1 MDAHPRISLDN
12 PVTAEVMISPMTR
25 RWTFLLLAGM
35 LPAAAAQQQPARL
48 TFDVASIR
56 LTDPNTQSQGIKPLD
71 GGHGYTSKGVPI
83 KLVMALMYKVP
94 MRQIEGGPSW
104 FDSDRYDIEARVDGS
119 YSVDDLHTMMKNLLA
134 DRFGLKFHTE
144 SREGNVYALTVEP
157 GGIKMKPND
166 TPENDNIV
174 VMPGPNFTQVG
185 TRVPMVYLAWY
196 LGQNLQRDERP
207 VLDLTGL
214 KGFYDFK
221 LSFLPPLPPDISRD
235 TLPPELLEKPSI
247 FDAVRDQLGLKLTAQ
262 KGPVDHYV
270 IDHLE
275 RPSGN

>member
-1 MDAHPRISLDN
+1 MMKLWAGSILSL
-12 PVTAEVMISPMTR
+12 
-25 RWTFLLLAGM
+25 
-35 LPAAAAQQQPARL
+35 AAAVSAQAPVPKPARL

-56 LTDPNTQSQGIKPLD
+56 LTDPNVQSGGIKPLD
-71 GGHGYTSKGVPI
+71 GGHGYTSKGVNI

-94 MRQIEGGPSW
+94 MRQIEGGPGW
-104 FDSDRYDIEARVDGS
+104 FESDRYDIEARVDGS

-134 DRFGLKFHTE
+134 DRFGLKFHIE

-157 GGIKMKPND
+157 SGLKMKPND

-174 VMPGPNFTQVG
+174 IMPGPNFTQVG
-185 TRVPMVYLAWY
+185 TRVPMIYLAWY
-196 LGQNLQRDERP
+196 LGQQVQRDERP

-214 KGFYDFK
+214 KGNYDFT
-221 LSFLPPLPPDISRD
+221 LSFLPPLPPDLNRD

-247 FDAVRDQLGLKLTAQ
+247 FDAVRDQLGLKLTPQ